1 MTGEKG
7 QAVQLQG
14 PFTLPPYFDYSA
26 TFLYAISGA
35 LIAARRRYDFS
46 GILALALVSSTGG
59 GLLRDGLFL
68 ASGPPVLLRTP
79 VYLWLVVA
87 ATVTTTLI
95 GPFVTRLPFFEQIVA
110 LVDALGLGAYG
121 IVGLQL
127 SVAVG
132 LDLPAAVFVG
142 VVNAIGGGLLRDVLV
157 RREPDVFKPGT
168 PTSLAALGGCLLFL
182 MLTRLLKLDETLS
195 ALLAIGMVFS
205 IRALAMHFNVQ
216 TRPLRGFD
224 LDEP

>member
-1 MTGEKG
+1 VTREKG
-7 QAVQLQG
+7 NTVQLQG
-14 PFTLPPYFDYSA
+14 PFTLPPYFDYAA

-35 LIAARRRYDFS
+35 IIAARRRYDFS

-68 ASGPPVLLRTP
+68 QNGAPVLLRTP
-79 VYLWLVVA
+79 VYLALIVA
-87 ATVTTTLI
+87 ATATIVLV
-95 GPFVTRLPFFEQIVA
+95 GPFVTRLPFIDQIVT

-127 SVAVG
+127 SVATG
-132 LDLPAAVFVG
+132 LGLPAAVFVG
-142 VVNAIGGGLLRDVLV
+142 VVNAVGGGLLRDVLV
-157 RREPDVFKPGT
+157 RREPEVFKPGT
-168 PTSLAALGGCLLFL
+168 PTALVALAGCLLFL
-182 MLTRLLKLDETLS
+182 VLTRLLNVGE
-195 ALLAIGMVFS
+195 ALAALIAIAVVFG
-205 IRALAMHFNVQ
+205 IRAGVLHFGVQ